1 MLEDSLIE
9 RMDAYRVLL
18 LWQKEGT
25 FIKESGLSP
34 FAMELALGVCRRHLY
49 LQYFIKS
56 LVKKKP
62 SLEVCTILEMG
73 FFQMFFMEVPD
84 HAAVSTSVELSKAAN
99 LQEGSARLVN
109 AVLHAARRSG
119 LPQLPPQRVRR
130 VSVENSVPESLVRR
144 WFDIYGADRAEAL
157 AKATLERPSEWL
169 RVNLQKTTVESLV
182 TKLFV
187 TLEEQRSDR
196 VQEALASESSKRSDL
211 VPQSAEGATSY
222 LYDRYIQV
230 PEDAKLKP
238 ILESESFANGEF
250 SLQNPAA
257 YEVVKLLDLKP
268 GQKVWDACAAPG
280 GKSALMAE
288 MDPTLDILASDVSEF
303 RVEKMQ
309 DLLDR
314 LGLVNVRLECIDALS
329 PQWPVTLEEQCSDRA
344 QEALASE
351 PSKRSDLIPQST
363 EGATSSLFDRI
374 LLDVPCSNMGVIAR
388 RPESKY
394 RITPESVKEL
404 AELQSRLLASV
415 SQALKVGGVLVYATC
430 SPDPMETTQ
439 VVNRFVKEHP
449 EFEKVGEPVYPG
461 VEDSRFDGF
470 FAQALRRKG

>member
-1 MLEDSLIE
+1 MIE

-34 FAMELALGVCRRHLY
+34 FAMDLALGVCRRHLY

-62 SLEVCTILEMG
+62 SLEVRTILEMG
-73 FFQMFFMEVPD
+73 LFQMFFMEVPD

-130 VSVENSVPESLVRR
+130 VAVENSVPESLVRR

-169 RVNLQKTTVESLV
+169 RVNLQKTTVNALIKKLSL
-182 TKLFV
+182 TIK
-187 TLEEQRSDR
+187 
-196 VQEALASESSKRSDL
+196 SEIRNPNSEL
-211 VPQSAEGATSY
+211 V
-222 LYDRYIQV
+222 YDRYIQV
-230 PEDAKLKP
+230 PEGAKLKP

-288 MDPTLDILASDVSEF
+288 MEPTLDILASDVSEF

-314 LGLVNVRLECIDALS
+314 LGLANVHLECVDALLS
-329 PQWPVTLEEQCSDRA
+329 PRSN
-344 QEALASE
+344 SE
-351 PSKRSDLIPQST
+351 FRIPNS
-363 EGATSSLFDRI
+363 EFDRI

-404 AELQSRLLASV
+404 AELQSRLLASA

>member
-1 MLEDSLIE
+1 MIE

-56 LVKKKP
+56 LTKKKP

-73 FFQMFFMEVPD
+73 LFQMFFMEVPD

-169 RVNLQKTTVESLV
+169 RVNLQKTTVDALIKKLSL
-182 TKLFV
+182 TIK
-187 TLEEQRSDR
+187 
-196 VQEALASESSKRSDL
+196 SEIRNPNSEL
-211 VPQSAEGATSY
+211 V
-222 LYDRYIQV
+222 YDRYIQV

-314 LGLVNVRLECIDALS
+314 LGLVNVHLECIDALLS
-329 PQWPVTLEEQCSDRA
+329 RRSN
-344 QEALASE
+344 SE
-351 PSKRSDLIPQST
+351 FRIPDS
-363 EGATSSLFDRI
+363 EFDRI

-404 AELQSRLLASV
+404 AELQFKLLASA
-415 SQALKVGGVLVYATC
+415 SQVLKVGGVLVYATC

>member
-1 MLEDSLIE
+1 MLDDSLIE

-56 LVKKKP
+56 LTKKKP

-73 FFQMFFMEVPD
+73 LFQMFFMEVPD

-130 VSVENSVPESLVRR
+130 VAVENSVPESLVRR

-169 RVNLQKTTVESLV
+169 RVNLQKTTVNALIKKLSL
-182 TKLFV
+182 TIK
-187 TLEEQRSDR
+187 
-196 VQEALASESSKRSDL
+196 SEIRNPNSEL
-211 VPQSAEGATSY
+211 V
-222 LYDRYIQV
+222 YDRYIQV
-230 PEDAKLKP
+230 PEGAKLKP

-257 YEVVKLLDLKP
+257 YEVVKLMDLKP

-288 MDPTLDILASDVSEF
+288 MEPTLDILASDVSEF

-314 LGLVNVRLECIDALS
+314 LGLVNVHLECIDALS
-329 PQWPVTLEEQCSDRA
+329 PDPSTPRFQRSDRA
-344 QEALASE
+344 QEAMDPIVSPTAPLQ
-351 PSKRSDLIPQST
+351 DDTL
-363 EGATSSLFDRI
+363 SSLFDRI

-404 AELQSRLLASV
+404 AELQSRLLASA
-415 SQALKVGGVLVYATC
+415 SQALKVDGVLVYATC
-430 SPDPMETTQ
+430 SPDPMETIQ

-449 EFEKVGEPVYPG
+449 DFEKSGEPVYPG
-461 VEDSRFDGF
+461 AEDSRFDGF